1 MDENKIREVEDEE
14 VKMPELEEAE
24 EGEIELDEN
33 GQPKP
38 VYNFP
43 WKGLIFIGVIITL
56 MIVCIVII
64 GVNGGFN

>member
-1 MDENKIREVEDEE
+1 MDENKIREEE

-38 VYNFP
+38 VYAFP

-64 GVNGGFN
+64 AVNGGLN

>member
-1 MDENKIREVEDEE
+1 MDENKIREEE

-24 EGEIELDEN
+24 EGDIELDEN

-38 VYNFP
+38 VYAFP
-43 WKGLIFIGVIITL
+43 WKGLIFIGIIIIL